1 MRSTR
6 ILSSAAAWTALA
18 ALAACV
24 AGCHTAPR
32 HGAADDD
39 GLSWTQI
46 PPTPPTD
53 GAIYSAG
60 RNTGLIDNPVARNV
74 GDVLT
79 IVLNEATDAQKT
91 ATTTTSKATSDTMPG
106 MTLLGKALTFHGV
119 PITTNNINDATKFD
133 GEGASKQS
141 NSLTGYITVTVVKVL
156 PNGNLYVRGE
166 KRIGINQGDE
176 YVRLAGVVRP
186 IDIQPDDSISSS
198 KVADARITYKG
209 KGALADANSQGW
221 LSRFFNSPWTPF

>member
-1 MRSTR
+1 MRP
-6 ILSSAAAWTALA
+6 LLLALA
-18 ALAACV
+18 VLIAVACS
-24 AGCHTAPR
+24 GCQTAPR
-32 HGAADDD
+32 HQPDDD

-46 PPTPPTD
+46 PTPPPTD

-60 RNTGLIDNPVARNV
+60 RQSGLVDNPVARNV

-79 IVLNEATDAQKT
+79 IVLNEATDAQKS
-91 ATTTTSKATSDTMPG
+91 ATTTTSKNTNVAMPG
-106 MTLLGKALTFHGV
+106 MTLFGKPVTFHGT
-119 PITTNNINDATKFD
+119 PITVNNIDDSTKFD

-156 PNGNLYVRGE
+156 PNGNLYVHGE

-176 YVRLAGVVRP
+176 YIRLAGVVRP
-186 IDIQPDDSISSS
+186 IDIQSDDSISSS

-209 KGALADANSQGW
+209 KGAVNDVNAQGW
-221 LSRFFNSPWTPF
+221 LSRFFNSPWLPF

>member
-1 MRSTR
+1 MRP
-6 ILSSAAAWTALA
+6 LLLALVLLAGAAT
-18 ALAACV
+18 

-32 HGAADDD
+32 HAAEDD

-46 PPTPPTD
+46 PTPPATE

-60 RNTGLIDNPVARNV
+60 RSSGLIDNPVARNV

-79 IVLNEATDAQKT
+79 VVLNEATDAQKT
-91 ATTTTSKATSDTMPG
+91 ATTTTSKSTNDTLPG
-106 MTLLGKALTFHGV
+106 MTLLGKAVTLHGV
-119 PITTNNINDATKFD
+119 PISINNIADATKFD

-156 PNGNLYVRGE
+156 PNGNLYIRGE

-176 YVRLAGVVRP
+176 YIRVAGIVRP
-186 IDIQPDDSISSS
+186 IDIQSDDSISSS

-209 KGALADANSQGW
+209 KGAVADSNAQGW

>member
-1 MRSTR
+1 MPTTR
-6 ILSSAAAWTALA
+6 IPCATAARATWATCRTWAVLA
-18 ALAACV
+18 ALAFGL

-32 HGAADDD
+32 QADDD

-46 PPTPPTD
+46 PPPPPTD

-60 RNTGLIDNPVARNV
+60 RNMGLIDNPVARNV

-91 ATTTTSKATSDTMPG
+91 GT
-106 MTLLGKALTFHGV
+106 TLLGKALTFHGV
-119 PITTNNINDATKFD
+119 PITTNNINDQTKFD

-176 YVRLAGVVRP
+176 YIRLAGVVRP

-209 KGALADANSQGW
+209 KGALADSNAQGW

>member
-1 MRSTR
+1 MRPLLPAVA
-6 ILSSAAAWTALA
+6 ILA
-18 ALAACV
+18 AVAC
-24 AGCHTAPR
+24 AGCHTLPSHAPE
-32 HGAADDD
+32 DD

-46 PPTPPTD
+46 PTAPPTD

-60 RNTGLIDNPVARNV
+60 RNMGLTDNPVARNV

-91 ATTTTSKATSDTMPG
+91 ATTTTSKATNVTLPG
-106 MTLLGKALTFHGV
+106 MTLLGKAVTLHGV
-119 PITTNNINDATKFD
+119 PITTNNIDDSTKFD

-156 PNGNLYVRGE
+156 PNGNLYIRGE

-176 YVRLAGVVRP
+176 YVRLAGIVRP

-209 KGALADANSQGW
+209 KGALADTNTQGW
-221 LSRFFNSPWTPF
+221 LSRFFNSPWMPF